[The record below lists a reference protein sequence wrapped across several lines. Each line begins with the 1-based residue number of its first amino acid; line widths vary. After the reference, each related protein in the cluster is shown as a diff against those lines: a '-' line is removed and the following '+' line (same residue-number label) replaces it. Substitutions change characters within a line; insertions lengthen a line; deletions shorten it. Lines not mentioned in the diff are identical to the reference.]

1 MAGRRGSK
9 SKSTGPASGTPSTK
23 PGVAAG
29 DNVVQLD
36 RMRSVKIANDRR
48 KAERY
53 FLRDLV
59 QVFCVLESGE
69 KRKLLP
75 IELLEASATGCSFRI
90 PVDGG
95 KPAPELQDVKL
106 RFYFSSE
113 SFLPIEFTV
122 KDRIRLLDGGRQYAR
137 YGCAVNESF
146 QAYPAYLHFVT
157 FIGVY
162 ARHSKVDH
170 KRAAG

>member
-1 MAGRRGSK
+1 MAGRKGSRTRK
-9 SKSTGPASGTPSTK
+9 DAKTGGA
-23 PGVAAG
+23 
-29 DNVVQLD
+29 DNIVQLD
-36 RMRSVKIANDRR
+36 RVRSVKFSNDRR

-53 FLRDLV
+53 LLRDLV
-59 QVFCVLESGE
+59 QVFCVLEEGD
-69 KRKLLP
+69 KNRLLP
-75 IELLEASATGCSFRI
+75 IELLEASSTGCSFRI
-90 PVDGG
+90 PVEAG
-95 KPAPELQDVKL
+95 KPAPDLDNVKL

-137 YGCAVNESF
+137 YGCAVNEAF
-146 QAYPAYLHFVT
+146 QAYPAYLHFIT

>member
-1 MAGRRGSK
+1 MAGRKGSK
-9 SKSTGPASGTPSTK
+9 SKSVAPTGEG
-23 PGVAAG
+23 PGA
-29 DNVVQLD
+29 DNVVQLTK
-36 RMRSVKIANDRR
+36 MRSVKLANDRR

-59 QVFCVLESGE
+59 QVFCVLEEGE
-69 KRKLLP
+69 EKKLLP
-75 IELLEASATGCSFRI
+75 IEVLEASATGCSFRI
-90 PVDGG
+90 PVDAG
-95 KPAPELQDVKL
+95 KANPDLTDVKL

-122 KDRIRLLDGGRQYAR
+122 KDRIRVLDGGRHYAR
-137 YGCAVNESF
+137 FGCAVNEAF
-146 QAYPAYLHFVT
+146 QAYPAYLHFIT